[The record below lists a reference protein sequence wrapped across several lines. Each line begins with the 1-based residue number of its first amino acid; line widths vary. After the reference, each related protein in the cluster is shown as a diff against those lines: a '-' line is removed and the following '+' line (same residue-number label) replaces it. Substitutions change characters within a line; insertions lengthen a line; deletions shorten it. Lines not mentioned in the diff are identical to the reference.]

1 MTSQSKWGKKIK
13 QQCYTIECTFEC
25 TGLGFG
31 AGQKLAKYFNLLTI
45 ESEESLGLVE
55 RILYTKI

>member
-1 MTSQSKWGKKIK
+1 MRSQNKWKKGNSS
-13 QQCYTIECTFEC
+13 YTIECTFKC
-25 TGLGFG
+25 IGLRFG